1 MHKKKEIT
9 KKQFHKIVW
18 SYYDAHGRHD
28 LPWRKTRDPYKIL
41 VSEIMLQQTQVD
53 RVIPKYKKFI
63 QTFPS
68 FVSLANGEARD
79 VLLLWQGLGYNNRAI
94 RLQQTAKHIVDMYQG
109 KLPND
114 QKNLESLPGIGP
126 YTASAVR
133 CFSWNAPVVCIETN
147 IRRVFLHHFFSDQE
161 SVSDKEIFPVIKKMM
176 DTNQSRA
183 WYFALMDYGSFL
195 KTQIENPNKK
205 SRGYTKQS
213 VFNGSDRQMRGKIL
227 KLLLAEKKS
236 IKKKS
241 LESLLDVDSER
252 LEKILH
258 TMIKDDLVIVK
269 SKNIS
274 LK

>member
-1 MHKKKEIT
+1 MQKKKETT
-9 KKQFHKIVW
+9 KKQFRNIIW
-18 SYYDAHGRHD
+18 SYYEAHGRHD
-28 LPWRKTRDPYKIL
+28 LPWRKTHNPYKIL

-53 RVIPKYKKFI
+53 RVIPKYKKFV

-68 FVSLANGEARD
+68 FVSLANGGARD

-94 RLQQTAKHIVDMYQG
+94 RLQQAARQIVDMYRG

-114 QKNLESLPGIGP
+114 QSILESLPGIGP

-133 CFSWNAPVVCIETN
+133 CFSWNEHVVCIETN
-147 IRRVFLHHFFSDQE
+147 IRRVFLHHFFSGQE
-161 SVSDKEIFPVIKKMM
+161 SVSDKEILPVIEKMI
-176 DTNQSRA
+176 DIGQPRA

-213 VFNGSDRQMRGKIL
+213 VFNGSDRQIRGKIL

-258 TMIKDDLVIVK
+258 TMIKDNLIMI
-269 SKNIS
+269 KNRNVS

>member
-1 MHKKKEIT
+1 MHKKKEIR

-28 LPWRKTRDPYKIL
+28 LPWRKTHNPYKIL

-63 QTFPS
+63 QTFS
-68 FVSLANGEARD
+68 SLVSLANGEARD

-94 RLQQTAKHIVDMYQG
+94 RLQQTAKQVVNVFHG

-114 QKNLESLPGIGP
+114 QKILESLSGIGP

-133 CFSWNAPVVCIETN
+133 CFSWNEPVVCIETN
-147 IRRVFLHHFFSDQE
+147 IRRVFLHHFFSGQE
-161 SVSDKEIFPVIKKMM
+161 SVSDKEIFPVIEKMI
-176 DTNQSRA
+176 DTDQPRA
-183 WYFALMDYGSFL
+183 WYFALMDYGAFL

-213 VFNGSDRQMRGKIL
+213 VFNGSDRQIRGKIL
-227 KLLLAEKKS
+227 KLLLVERKS
-236 IKKKS
+236 ITKIS
-241 LESLLDVDSER
+241 LEALLDVDSER
-252 LEKILH
+252 LEKILQ
-258 TMIKDDLVIVK
+258 TMTKDDLVIVK
-269 SKNIS
+269 NNKVS